1 MDLNQTP
8 SRFDRQ
14 ADLVPQQRLM
24 DLKATIIGIGA
35 IGRQVA
41 IQLAAIGV
49 RNLQIVD
56 FDTVDLSNVTTQ
68 GYSISKIG
76 LTKVAVLSDEMLA
89 IDPSIQLERVP
100 DRWQPRVRSGNAIFC
115 CVDSISARSA
125 IWKSVNARCHFW
137 CDGRMLGEVLRV
149 LTATENVGRHHYPN
163 TLFDQSQAEPGRCTA
178 RSTIYTANI
187 AAGLMLHQFS
197 RWLRE
202 APVDIDL
209 YFNLLASELIV
220 LGA

>member
-1 MDLNQTP
+1 MDLNQAP

-14 ADLVPQQRLM
+14 ADLVPQRRLT
-24 DLKATIIGIGA
+24 DLKVTVIGVGA

-56 FDTVDLSNVTTQ
+56 FDIVDLSNVTTQ
-68 GYSISKIG
+68 GYAISKIG
-76 LTKVAVLSDEMLA
+76 LTKVAALSDELLA

-125 IWKSVNARCHFW
+125 IWKSVNARCQFW

-149 LTATENVGRHHYPN
+149 LTATEDVGRHHYPS

-209 YFNLLASELIV
+209 SFNLVASELIV